1 MIHLVAIV
9 LIFVVSFVPKASAD
23 MEGLK
28 TYKDLLEETNR
39 RIRNIDTDSLK
50 RLLEENP
57 NIVLLDVRLPGE
69 VESMGHIDAK
79 QQVNIPRGWVEVQI
93 VNHVIDKNTPI
104 VAYCGAGIRSAFV
117 VDALRN
123 MGFTDVQNYAEGFL
137 GWQERGLPIVR

>member
-1 MIHLVAIV
+1 MIHPVVML
-9 LIFVVSFVPKASAD
+9 LISIATFLPTASAD

-28 TYKDLLEETNR
+28 TYKDLLEETNS

-50 RLLEENP
+50 RVLEENP
-57 NIVLLDVRLPGE
+57 NMVLLDVRLPGE

-79 QQVNIPRGWVEVQI
+79 QQVNIPRGWVEVRI
-93 VNHVIDKNTPI
+93 VNHVIDKDTPI

-117 VDALRN
+117 VDVLRN

-137 GWQERGLPIVR
+137 GWQQRGLPIVR